1 MPELAKAYVQ
11 IIPSAE
17 GIKGNLSRI
26 MDGEAESAGKS
37 AGGKFGSTFG
47 SVAKVGLA
55 AAGAGLAAGAAAA
68 TAMAKSAVQGYA
80 EYEQLQGG
88 LETMFEDLAWDVEE
102 NANRAFQTAGLS
114 ANEYMET
121 VMGFSASLNQSLI
134 ANEGDISRA
143 ADLSD
148 QIITDMADNANKM
161 GTSMESIQNAYA
173 GFAKQNYTMLD
184 NLKLGYGGTKE
195 EMERLMADAEKLTG
209 KKYDVSNFADV
220 AEAIHAIQTEI
231 GITGTTAL
239 EGSTT
244 ISGSLAS
251 MGAAWN
257 NLIVG
262 MASDDA
268 DMSGLINNVVTSA
281 ETAFGNIL
289 PVAEQALVGIASFV
303 EEIAPVIAEKLPGIV
318 SAVLPSILSAA
329 TSLLSALVSALPSL
343 VQVLIEQGPVIIQQ
357 LLDSA
362 LSMLPEVISL
372 GLTLI
377 VSLANSISAALP
389 ELIPVAIDAI
399 LELVSTLTDPANLSA
414 LIDSAI
420 AIIMALANGLIEALP
435 QLLAQAPVIIGNLV
449 TSIIRAAPQLLSA
462 ALKIIV
468 ELVSGIG
475 QNLYRLG
482 TAAWEIIQT
491 ILSGIGDVFTQMWDI
506 GSNIVSGIW
515 EGISAGYTWITNKIN
530 GWIGDVVGFFKR
542 ILGIASPSKVFSE
555 LGGFM
560 AAGVGVGI
568 ESNLGMVESAV
579 GDLSDAAINAWDAD
593 GLSVAIDSTR
603 TLRPAARFADQ
614 GDASLAETI
623 VMALNGCGVYMDGQI
638 VGRLVTKAQANTAR
652 AFG

>member
-47 SVAKVGLA
+47 SVAKAGLA

-257 NLIVG
+257 NLVVG

-468 ELVSGIG
+468 ELVGGIG

-515 EGISAGYTWITNKIN
+515 EGISAGYTWITNKIT

-603 TLRPAARFADQ
+603 TLRPAARIADQ
-614 GDASLAETI
+614 GDARLAETI